1 MENPKSDQAPAE
13 NCSDPAPSNSNSG
26 DDPSPPTT
34 AESWEEKPEIEDPDI
49 LRQPKRRKNC
59 PSALDKFDSVN
70 SGSNFGFSFSFD
82 SKFSGCSTPEVTPKF
97 GSFNRVKPGS
107 TKDPKSEETVLEE
120 EDEDD
125 DDDDEEK
132 PDVVVEKNSM
142 GLLSSVD
149 GIKTVD

>member
-1 MENPKSDQAPAE
+1 MEKPNSDQAPAA
-13 NCSDPAPSNSNSG
+13 NCSAPVTENSNSG
-26 DDPSPPTT
+26 DDPAPPTT
-34 AESWEEKPEIEDPDI
+34 ADIWEEKPEIEDPDI

-97 GSFNRVKPGS
+97 GSFNRAKPVS
-107 TKDPKSEETVLEE
+107 SKDPKSEETVLKE
-120 EDEDD
+120 EDEH
-125 DDDDEEK
+125 DDDEEK
-132 PDVVVEKNSM
+132 SDVIVEKNSL

>member
-1 MENPKSDQAPAE
+1 MEDPKADHSPAA
-13 NCSDPAPSNSNSG
+13 NCSTPAPDTD
-26 DDPSPPTT
+26 DDPPPQAA
-34 AESWEEKPEIEDPDI
+34 AESCEEKPDKEDPDS

-59 PSALDKFDSVN
+59 PTALDKFDSVN
-70 SGSNFGFSFSFD
+70 SATNLGFSFSFD

-97 GSFNRVKPGS
+97 GSFNRVKPKTVS
-107 TKDPKSEETVLEE
+107 SKDPKSEERELKEDD

-125 DDDDEEK
+125 EERDDVIEK
-132 PDVVVEKNSM
+132 KNNSL

>member
-1 MENPKSDQAPAE
+1 MENPKSDQAPAA
-13 NCSDPAPSNSNSG
+13 NCSSPAPENWKSG
-26 DDPSPPTT
+26 EDPSPPTT
-34 AESWEEKPEIEDPDI
+34 AGSWEEKPEIDDPDI

-59 PSALDKFDSVN
+59 PSALDNFDSVN
-70 SGSNFGFSFSFD
+70 PGSNFGFSFSFD

-97 GSFNRVKPGS
+97 GSFNRVKS
-107 TKDPKSEETVLEE
+107 VSSKDPKSEETVLNE

-125 DDDDEEK
+125 DDNEEK
-132 PDVVVEKNSM
+132 SDAIVEKNSL

>member
-1 MENPKSDQAPAE
+1 MENPKSDQAPAA
-13 NCSDPAPSNSNSG
+13 NCSTPEPENSNSV

-34 AESWEEKPEIEDPDI
+34 AESCEEKAEKEDPDI

-70 SGSNFGFSFSFD
+70 SASNFGFSFSFD

-97 GSFNRVKPGS
+97 GSFNRVKPVS
-107 TKDPKSEETVLEE
+107 SKDPKSEETVLKE

-125 DDDDEEK
+125 DEEEK
-132 PDVVVEKNSM
+132 EKSDVIVEKNSFEFVEF
-142 GLLSSVD
+142 S
-149 GIKTVD
+149 